1 MRPVLASLTT
11 LLAAGALVFVPLS
24 AQAVDGPSWSIGP
37 VDEAAGATRANF
49 SYEVDPGAVISD
61 SIAVT
66 NDGSAELTLDIY
78 PADAFT
84 TREGNIDVLTSGAE
98 SVDGGSWVSVS
109 TASITLAPGQEA
121 VVPFTVSI
129 PVDATPG
136 DHPAGIVTS
145 LRTDDPSA
153 QVQVD
158 RRLGSRMQIRVSGE
172 LVPAVEISRPTVSFS
187 GQWNPF
193 ASGSVTVDYTL
204 TNTGNT
210 RVTAT
215 SAVAVAGPF
224 GIAAS
229 GSTPAQLSEVLP
241 GSTIDVSETIEGVAA
256 LGWLSGA
263 VTVTPS
269 SVGFGAAALE
279 VVAPEF
285 GLAAVPYATLLIIVL
300 VLAIVITALLLV
312 RSRRAHTGA
321 GCAVGATPGA

>member
-1 MRPVLASLTT
+1 MRPALASLAT
-11 LLAAGALVFVPLS
+11 LLTAGGLIFVPLS
-24 AQAVDGPSWSIGP
+24 AQAIDGPSWSVGP
-37 VDEAAGATRANF
+37 VDDAAGATRANF
-49 SYEVDPGAVISD
+49 AYELDPGAVIED

-66 NDGSAELTLDIY
+66 NDGSADLTLDIY

-109 TASITLAPGQEA
+109 ATTVTLAPGEEA
-121 VVPFTVSI
+121 VVPFTLSV
-129 PVDATPG
+129 PADATPG

-145 LRTDDPSA
+145 LRTDDPAA

-172 LVPAVEISRPTVSFS
+172 LVPAVEISSPTVSFS

-193 ASGSVTVDYTL
+193 ASGAVTVDYSL

-215 SAVAVAGPF
+215 SAVNVAGPF
-224 GIAAS
+224 GIAAV
-229 GSTPAQLSEVLP
+229 GTAPEQLSEVLP
-241 GSTIDVSETIEGVAA
+241 GSTIDVSETLDGVAA
-256 LGWLSGA
+256 LGWLSGT
-263 VTVTPS
+263 VTVAPA

-285 GLAAVPYATLLIIVL
+285 GVPAVPYSTLIILALVVAIIVTAVL
-300 VLAIVITALLLV
+300 IA
-312 RSRRAHTGA
+312 RSRRAVPVEGN
-321 GCAVGATPGA
+321 

>member
-1 MRPVLASLTT
+1 MRPVLASLAT
-11 LLAAGALVFVPLS
+11 LLTAGGLIVVPL
-24 AQAVDGPSWSIGP
+24 AAHAVDGPSWSVGP
-37 VDEAAGATRANF
+37 VDDAAGATRANF
-49 SYEVDPGAVISD
+49 AYEVDPGTVIED

-66 NDGSAELTLDIY
+66 NDGSADLTLDIY

-109 TASITLAPGQEA
+109 ATTITLTPGQEV
-121 VVPFTVSI
+121 VVPFTLSV
-129 PVDATPG
+129 PADATPG

-145 LRTDDPSA
+145 LRTDDPAA

-172 LVPAVEISRPTVSFS
+172 LVPAVEISSPTVSFS

-193 ASGSVTVDYTL
+193 ASGGVTVDYAL

-215 SAVAVAGPF
+215 SAVTVAGPF
-224 GIAAS
+224 GIASVA
-229 GSTPAQLSEVLP
+229 TAPEQLSEVLP
-241 GSTIDVSETIEGVAA
+241 GSTIDVSETLEGVAA

-263 VTVTPS
+263 VTVTPA

-279 VVAPEF
+279 VVTPEF
-285 GLAAVPYATLLIIVL
+285 GLAAVPYATLIILALVVAIIVTA
-300 VLAIVITALLLV
+300 VLIA
-312 RSRRAHTGA
+312 RSRRPVPA
-321 GCAVGATPGA
+321 GS